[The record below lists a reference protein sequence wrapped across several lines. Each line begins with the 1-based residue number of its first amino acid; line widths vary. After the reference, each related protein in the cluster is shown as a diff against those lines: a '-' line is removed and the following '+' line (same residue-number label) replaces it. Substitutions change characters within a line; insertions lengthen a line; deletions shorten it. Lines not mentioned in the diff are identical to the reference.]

1 METIITIIV
10 SVVTAVGGWEAI
22 RYFINRKSEKRKS
35 EAEADS
41 AATAVIKEIQETYQ
55 IFISDAKNT
64 LEEDRQYIGRLK
76 DDRKHLMEERDDLRK
91 RSDETEEKVRD
102 LQREVARN
110 GRMVEALRPLICG
123 VIGCRN
129 RKPVTISDIAGND
142 EIEPVKNDEL

>member
-91 RSDETEEKVRD
+91 RIDETEEKVRD